1 MALQTGKN
9 ILVAYKAETTFN
21 TPPAVVT
28 GANQFRPNA
37 GSGLKL
43 ARATIKPGEIRSDGK
58 TPMGRLGS
66 KSVTG
71 SYPADISVG
80 TFDPLLEA
88 VMRSTWVAATA
99 VTAATAGL
107 TSIKTATGPNTI
119 TATAGSWITAGVK
132 VGDVVRLTASST
144 AGNNNKNL
152 RVTGVTALVL
162 TVAETL
168 VVNATADAT
177 FSLQIAKKLIQ
188 GTTPVRRSFTFEEY
202 DADID
207 QSEQATGVRVSSL
220 KLSGQP
226 DGMAVVEFGLVGA
239 DLVPLATSAS
249 PFYTAPVLSTSIGLT
264 FVDAVIR
271 LNGVDVATPTAF
283 DLTLDMTAKGQ
294 PGLYIVTPDVFENN
308 AELSGSISL
317 LRADLSNL
325 TNFTSETEFELHLL
339 LTAPGVEPKDFIS
352 IFIPRVKL
360 TGVDKT
366 IGSDGAMV
374 TALPFMTGTKGAGIS
389 GYDDSMLTI
398 LTSAA

>member
-1 MALQTGKN
+1 MTLQTGKN
-9 ILVAYKAETTFN
+9 ILIAYKAETTFN

-43 ARATIKPGEIRSDGK
+43 ARATIKPGESRSDGK

-88 VMRSTWVAATA
+88 VMRSTWVAATTISA
-99 VTAATAGL
+99 GSITSATFAAHTITL
-107 TSIKTATGPNTI
+107 TSGNAI
-119 TATAGSWITAGVK
+119 TLGVR
-132 VGDVVRLTASST
+132 VGDVIRVPTSVTPS
-144 AGNNNKNL
+144 NNNRNL
-152 RVTGVTALVL
+152 RVTAVTALVI

-168 VVNATADAT
+168 TVNATADT
-177 FSLQIAKKLIQ
+177 TVTIQIAKKLSQ

-207 QSEQATGVRVSSL
+207 QSEQSTGVRVSSM

-249 PFYTAPVLSTSIGLT
+249 PFYTAPTLSTSIGLT

-271 LNGVDVATPTAF
+271 LNGADIATPTAF

-308 AELSGSISL
+308 AELSGSVSL
-317 LRADLSNL
+317 LRADLTNL

-339 LTAPGVEPKDFIS
+339 LTAPEVEPKDFIS